1 MAEELAAGRER
12 ASVNTLT
19 LGRTQRREDLLHAL
33 ADAVP
38 ALLAYYEP
46 KNLRCVFANKLYAES
61 NGWTVDTIVGKT
73 LREAIGEEA
82 WRLIEPQVARVLQG
96 ERVEYVRPMILPNGE
111 ERAIEV
117 GLTPRFGEDGRMLG
131 VIVLITDITRHQL
144 AERSIRDSEERMRKF
159 AAATNEGI
167 FFHKNGILTDVNVAL
182 LAITGYAR
190 EEMIGHNV
198 LEFVP
203 PERRQ
208 EVTDYMR
215 AQREDP
221 YETEVVQKNGHCIA
235 VEIVGK
241 TLQFG
246 EETYRLGALRNIT
259 ARKHA
264 EARIQYLAHH
274 DMLTGLPNRAY
285 LTERLTTILALARR
299 HGTLVAIMFIDLD
312 NFKTVNDSLGHHS
325 GDALLKE
332 VAARIKEVL
341 READMVSR
349 LGGDEFLVILAD
361 FAAPEDAAKVAEK
374 LLEIISAPIALEG
387 QQLCT
392 NASIGISVFP
402 RDGDNAD
409 DLIRHADLAMYS
421 VKEHGRG
428 HSRFYT
434 RGLADAATDTLAQE
448 SRLHEAVRRGE
459 FVLYYQP
466 QLNVED
472 LRLTGI
478 EALVRWRNP
487 ERGLIDPSEFIQFAE
502 TRGIID
508 EIGEYVLREACRQNK
523 AWQTAGFAALPISV
537 NVSAVQFRRGALVAE
552 VKRVLEET
560 GLEGRYLELEL
571 TESLLMDK
579 DIVGEALAGLRAL
592 GVKIT
597 IDDFGTGYSSLGY
610 LKRYPID
617 KLKIDRSFIDD
628 LGTDADERAIAIA
641 IINLAKT
648 LKLTALAE
656 GVERQ
661 EQLDFLRAHG
671 CDEFQGYL
679 AGNPVPAEE
688 FSAFSRS

>member
-1 MAEELAAGRER
+1 MTV
-12 ASVNTLT
+12 ASLGNTRDQ
-19 LGRTQRREDLLHAL
+19 GQEDLLRTL
-33 ADAVP
+33 ADNVP
-38 ALLAYYEP
+38 AMIAYYEP

-61 NGWTVDTIVGKT
+61 NGWTVDSIIGKT
-73 LREAIGEEA
+73 VREALGEEA
-82 WRLIEPQVARVLQG
+82 WRTIEPQVERVLKG
-96 ERVEYVRPMILPNGE
+96 EQVEYVRRTILPNGE
-111 ERAIEV
+111 QRVLEV
-117 GLTPRFGEDGRMLG
+117 TLIPHVGEDGQILG
-131 VIVLITDITRHQL
+131 AFVLINDITRHQL
-144 AERSIRDSEERMRKF
+144 AVRAIRDSEERMRKF

-167 FFHKNGILTDVNVAL
+167 FFHKNGILTDVNEAL
-182 LAITGYAR
+182 LAIMGYAR
-190 EEMIGHNV
+190 EDMIGHNA

-203 PERRQ
+203 PEWQQ
-208 EVTDYMR
+208 EVTGYMR

-221 YETEVVQKNGHCIA
+221 YEAEVVHRDGHNIA
-235 VEIVGK
+235 VEMVGK
-241 TLQFG
+241 TLHLG
-246 EETYRLGALRNIT
+246 DETYRLGALRDIT

-312 NFKTVNDSLGHHS
+312 NFKTVNDSLGHHT
-325 GDALLKE
+325 GDALLKV

-361 FAAPEDAAKVAEK
+361 FAAPADAAMVADK
-374 LLEIISAPIALEG
+374 LLQTISAPIALEG
-387 QQLCT
+387 AQLCA
-392 NASIGISVFP
+392 NASIGVSVFP
-402 RDGDNAD
+402 RDGDNAE
-409 DLIRHADLAMYS
+409 DLIRHADAAMYS
-421 VKEHGRG
+421 AKEHGRG

-434 RGLADAATDTLAQE
+434 PGLSDAAAETLAQE
-448 SRLHEAVRRGE
+448 SRLREAVRRDE
-459 FVLYYQP
+459 FVLFYQP
-466 QLNVED
+466 QLSVDD
-472 LRLTGI
+472 LHLTGI
-478 EALVRWRNP
+478 EALVRWRHP
-487 ERGLIDPSEFIQFAE
+487 ERGLTDPSEFIQFAE
-502 TRGIID
+502 TRGLID

-523 AWQTAGFAALPISV
+523 AWQAAGFAPLPISV
-537 NVSAVQFRRGALVAE
+537 NVSAVQFRRGALVAD

-579 DIVGEALAGLRAL
+579 EIVGEALAGLRAL
-592 GVKIT
+592 GVRIT

-628 LGTDADERAIAIA
+628 LGTDADDRAIAIA

-688 FSAFSRS
+688 FSAFSRG

>member
-1 MAEELAAGRER
+1 MTT
-12 ASVNTLT
+12 ASSDNTRDPGQENL
-19 LGRTQRREDLLHAL
+19 LRTL
-33 ADAVP
+33 ADNVP
-38 ALLAYYEP
+38 AMIAYYEP
-46 KNLRCVFANKLYAES
+46 RNLRCVFANKRYAES
-61 NGWTVDTIVGKT
+61 NGWTVDSVIGKT
-73 LREAIGEEA
+73 VREAIGEAA
-82 WRLIEPQVARVLQG
+82 WRLIEPQVERVLKG
-96 ERVEYVRPMILPNGE
+96 EKVEYVRPMTLPNGE
-111 ERAIEV
+111 RRVIEV
-117 GLTPRFGEDGRMLG
+117 NLIPHFDEQAQMLG
-131 VIVLITDITRHQL
+131 AFVLITDITRHQL
-144 AERSIRDSEERMRKF
+144 AEQAIRDSEERMRKF

-167 FFHKNGILTDVNVAL
+167 FFHKNGILTDVNEAL
-182 LAITGYAR
+182 LVIMGYAR
-190 EEMIGHNV
+190 EEMIGRNV

-203 PERRQ
+203 APWRQ
-208 EVTDYMR
+208 AVTDYMS
-215 AQREDP
+215 AGREDP
-221 YETEVVQKNGHCIA
+221 IEAEMVHGNGYNIA
-235 VEIVGK
+235 VEVVGNTVQEK
-241 TLQFG
+241 G
-246 EETYRLGALRNIT
+246 ETYRLGVLRDIT

-264 EARIQYLAHH
+264 EARIHYLAHH

-285 LTERLTTILALARR
+285 LTERLNTILALARR

-312 NFKTVNDSLGHHS
+312 NFKAVNDSLGHHV

-332 VAARIKEVL
+332 VAARIKAVL

-361 FAAPEDAAKVAEK
+361 FTAPEDAANVADK
-374 LLEIISAPIALEG
+374 LLQTISAPITLEG
-387 QQLCT
+387 RQLCA

-409 DLIRHADLAMYS
+409 DLIRRADAAMYS
-421 VKEHGRG
+421 VKDHGRG

-434 RGLADAATDTLAQE
+434 PGLVDEGAETLARE
-448 SRLHEAVRRGE
+448 SRLRQAVQRGE
-459 FVLYYQP
+459 FVLFYQP
-466 QLNVED
+466 QLSVGD
-472 LRLTGI
+472 LRLVGI
-478 EALVRWRNP
+478 EALVRWRHP
-487 ERGLIDPSEFIQFAE
+487 ERGLTDPSEFIEFAE
-502 TRGIID
+502 TRGLID
-508 EIGEYVLREACRQNK
+508 EIGLYVLREACRQNQ

-537 NVSAVQFRRGALVAE
+537 NVSAVQFRRGDLVAG
-552 VKRVLEET
+552 VKRVLDET

-579 DIVGEALAGLRAL
+579 EVVGPALAGLRAL

-597 IDDFGTGYSSLGY
+597 IDDFGTGYSSLSY

-671 CDEFQGYL
+671 CDQFQGYL

-688 FSAFSRS
+688 FSAFSPA

>member
-1 MAEELAAGRER
+1 M
-12 ASVNTLT
+12 N
-19 LGRTQRREDLLHAL
+19 AL
-33 ADAVP
+33 APDKPGGKGTDSLLRMVADSVP
-38 ALLAYYEP
+38 ALIAYYEP
-46 KNLRCVFANKLYAES
+46 KNLRCVFANKSYAEA
-61 NGWTVDTIVGKT
+61 NGWTVDSIIGKT
-73 LREAIGEEA
+73 VREAIGEAA
-82 WRLIEPQVARVLQG
+82 WRVIEPQVERVLKG
-96 ERVEYVRPMILPNGE
+96 EKVEYIRPLTLPNGE
-111 ERAIEV
+111 ERVVEV
-117 GLTPRFGEDGRMLG
+117 HLIPHFDEQAQMLG
-131 VIVLITDITRHQL
+131 AFVLITDITRHQL

-167 FFHKNGILTDVNVAL
+167 FFHKNGILTDVNEAL

-190 EEMIGHNV
+190 EEMIGHST
-198 LEFVP
+198 LEFVAP
-203 PERRQ
+203 QWRQ
-208 EVTDYMR
+208 TAADYMR
-215 AQREDP
+215 EGGEYP
-221 YETEVVQKNGHCIA
+221 YEAEVAHKKGHNIT
-235 VEIVGK
+235 VELVGK
-241 TLQFG
+241 TVLLNG
-246 EETYRLGALRNIT
+246 ETHRLGALRDIT

-312 NFKTVNDSLGHHS
+312 NFKTINDSLGHHV
-325 GDALLKE
+325 GDALLKQ

-374 LLEIISAPIALEG
+374 LLQVISAPIALEG
-387 QQLCT
+387 RELCA

-409 DLIRHADLAMYS
+409 DLIRHADAAMYS
-421 VKEHGRG
+421 AKDHGRG

-434 RGLADAATDTLAQE
+434 AGLSDEGAETLARE
-448 SRLHEAVRRGE
+448 SRLREALQRGE
-459 FVLYYQP
+459 FVLFYQP
-466 QLNVED
+466 QLSVGD
-472 LRLTGI
+472 LRLVGI
-478 EALVRWRNP
+478 EALVRWRHP
-487 ERGLIDPSEFIQFAE
+487 ERGLIDPSEFIEFAE
-502 TRGIID
+502 TRGLID
-508 EIGEYVLREACRQNK
+508 EIGHYVLREACRQNK
-523 AWQTAGFAALPISV
+523 AWQAAGHAALPISV
-537 NVSAVQFRRGALVAE
+537 NVSAVQFRRGDLVAG
-552 VKRVLEET
+552 VKRVLEDT

-571 TESLLMDK
+571 TESLLMDTE
-579 DIVGEALAGLRAL
+579 IVGTALAGLRAL

-597 IDDFGTGYSSLGY
+597 IDDFGTGYSSLAY

-628 LGTDADERAIAIA
+628 LGTDADDRAIAVA

-656 GVERQ
+656 GVERP
-661 EQLDFLRAHG
+661 EQLEFLRVHG

-679 AGNPVPAEE
+679 AGNPVAAEE

>member
-1 MAEELAAGRER
+1 MNAPAPDQAGRHGKD
-12 ASVNTLT
+12 A
-19 LGRTQRREDLLHAL
+19 LLRL
-33 ADAVP
+33 VADNVP
-38 ALLAYYEP
+38 ALIAYYEP
-46 KNLRCVFANKLYAES
+46 ASLRCVFANKGYAEA
-61 NGWTVDTIVGKT
+61 NGWSVDSIIGKT
-73 LREAIGEEA
+73 VREAIGEEA
-82 WRLIEPQVARVLQG
+82 WRVIEPQVERVLKG
-96 ERVEYVRPMILPNGE
+96 EKVEYVRPLVLPDGE
-111 ERAIEV
+111 QRVVEVHLIPHFDERSQ
-117 GLTPRFGEDGRMLG
+117 MLG
-131 VIVLITDITRHQL
+131 VFVLITDITRYHL
-144 AERSIRDSEERMRKF
+144 AEREIRDSEERMRKF

-167 FFHKNGILTDVNVAL
+167 FFHKNGILTDVNEAL
-182 LAITGYAR
+182 LAITGYKR
-190 EEMIGHNV
+190 EEMMGRE
-198 LEFVP
+198 LWEFIP
-203 PERRQ
+203 GEWHQ
-208 EVTDYMR
+208 TMSDYMR
-215 AQREDP
+215 EGREDT
-221 YETEVVQKNGHCIA
+221 YEAEVAHKNGHRIA
-235 VEIVGK
+235 VELVGK
-241 TLQFG
+241 TVFLGG
-246 EETYRLGALRNIT
+246 EAQRMGALRDIT

-312 NFKTVNDSLGHHS
+312 NFKTVNDSLGHHV
-325 GDALLKE
+325 GDVLLKE
-332 VAARIKEVL
+332 VAVRIKEVL

-349 LGGDEFLVILAD
+349 LGGDEFLAILAD

-374 LLEIISAPIALEG
+374 LLQVISAPIALEG
-387 QQLCT
+387 RQVCA

-409 DLIRHADLAMYS
+409 DLIRHADAAMYS
-421 VKEHGRG
+421 VKDRGRG

-434 RGLADAATDTLAQE
+434 PTLSDDGAATLARE
-448 SRLHEAVRRGE
+448 SRLREALQRGE
-459 FVLYYQP
+459 FVVYYQP
-466 QLNVED
+466 QLRVAD
-472 LRLTGI
+472 LRLAGI
-478 EALVRWRNP
+478 EALVRWRHP
-487 ERGLIDPSEFIQFAE
+487 ERGLTDPSEFIEFAE
-502 TRGIID
+502 TRGLID
-508 EIGEYVLREACRQNK
+508 EIGQYVLREACRQNK
-523 AWQTAGFAALPISV
+523 AWQAAGYAALPISV
-537 NVSAVQFRRGALVAE
+537 NVSAVQFRRGDLVAG
-552 VKRVLEET
+552 VKRVLDDT

-579 DIVGEALAGLRAL
+579 DIVGPALAGLRAL
-592 GVKIT
+592 GVRIT

-648 LKLTALAE
+648 LKLTTLAE

-688 FSAFSRS
+688 FAAFSGKRAQ

>member
-1 MAEELAAGRER
+1 MNAVAPNKAGTQGKD
-12 ASVNTLT
+12 TL
-19 LGRTQRREDLLHAL
+19 LRLV
-33 ADAVP
+33 ADNVP
-38 ALLAYYEP
+38 ALIAYYEP
-46 KNLRCVFANKLYAES
+46 KSLRCVFANRAYAEA
-61 NGWTVDTIVGKT
+61 NGWTVDSIIGKT
-73 LREAIGEEA
+73 VREAIGEEA
-82 WRLIEPQVARVLQG
+82 WRVIEPQVERALKG
-96 ERVEYVRPMILPNGE
+96 EKVEYVRPMTLPNGE
-111 ERAIEV
+111 QRIVEV
-117 GLTPRFGEDGRMLG
+117 HLIPHFDEQAQMLG
-131 VIVLITDITRHQL
+131 AFVLITDITRHHL
-144 AERSIRDSEERMRKF
+144 AEREIRDSEERMRKF

-167 FFHKNGILTDVNVAL
+167 FFHKNRVLTDVNEAL
-182 LAITGYAR
+182 LAIMGYTR
-190 EEMIGHNV
+190 EEMIGHDA

-203 PERRQ
+203 PEWQ
-208 EVTDYMR
+208 QTAADYMR
-215 AQREDP
+215 EAREDP
-221 YETEVVQKNGHCIA
+221 YEAEVVHKNGRKIA
-235 VEIVGK
+235 VELVGK
-241 TLQFG
+241 TLRL
-246 EETYRLGALRNIT
+246 EDETYRLGALRDLT
-259 ARKHA
+259 ARRHA

-312 NFKTVNDSLGHHS
+312 NFKTVNDSLGHHV
-325 GDALLKE
+325 GDVLLKE

-361 FAAPEDAAKVAEK
+361 FAALEDAAKVAEK
-374 LLEIISAPIALEG
+374 LLQVISAPIALEG
-387 QQLCT
+387 RQLCA

-409 DLIRHADLAMYS
+409 DLIRRADAAMYS
-421 VKEHGRG
+421 AKDHGRG

-434 RGLADAATDTLAQE
+434 PGFSDEGAETLARE
-448 SRLHEAVRRGE
+448 SRLREALRRGE
-459 FVLYYQP
+459 FVLFYQP
-466 QLNVED
+466 QLRVDD
-472 LRLTGI
+472 LRLAGI
-478 EALVRWRNP
+478 EALVRWRHP
-487 ERGLIDPSEFIQFAE
+487 ERGLTDPSEFIEFAE
-502 TRGIID
+502 THGLID
-508 EIGEYVLREACRQNK
+508 EIGQYVLREACRQNK
-523 AWQTAGFAALPISV
+523 AWQAAGHAALPISV
-537 NVSAVQFRRGALVAE
+537 NVSAAQFRRGDLVAG

-571 TESLLMDK
+571 TESLLMDREV
-579 DIVGEALAGLRAL
+579 VGDALAGLRAL

-628 LGTDADERAIAIA
+628 LGTDADDRAIAIA

-688 FSAFSRS
+688 FAAFSRG